1 MDALNIVFGVLL
13 LIAALFLI
21 VAVLMQ
27 NGKSHGLSGAI
38 AGGAE
43 TFFGKQKGATI
54 EKKLSK
60 LTTIVAIVFVVIVVV
75 VYVLQ
80 DQTDYD
86 AMYKEYINAQT
97 ADVSGESDDTDAV
110 DTSAED
116 TDVADDGDEA
126 VSDTEAAE

>member
-1 MDALNIVFGVLL
+1 MDVINIVFGVLL

-38 AGGAE
+38 SGGAE
-43 TFFGKQKGATI
+43 TFFGKQKGGTI

-60 LTTIVAIVFVVIVVV
+60 LTTIVAIIFVIIVLV
-75 VYVLQ
+75 VYVIQ

-86 AMYKEYINAQT
+86 KMYEDYINALAT
-97 ADVSGESDDTDAV
+97 GTTDDTDDETGKETESDSETETET
-110 DTSAED
+110 DTESAE
-116 TDVADDGDEA
+116 
-126 VSDTEAAE
+126 

>member
-1 MDALNIVFGVLL
+1 MDTINIVFGVLI
-13 LIAALFLI
+13 LIGSLFLVI
-21 VAVLMQ
+21 AVLMQ

-60 LTTIVAIVFVVIVVV
+60 MTTIVAIIFVLIVLVS
-75 VYVLQ
+75 YVLQ

-86 AMYKEYINAQT
+86 AMYEEYLNAMT
-97 ADVSGESDDTDAV
+97 ADVTTDDETEKETETEKESGT
-110 DTSAED
+110 
-116 TDVADDGDEA
+116 
-126 VSDTEAAE
+126 DTEAEGSDTDKAE